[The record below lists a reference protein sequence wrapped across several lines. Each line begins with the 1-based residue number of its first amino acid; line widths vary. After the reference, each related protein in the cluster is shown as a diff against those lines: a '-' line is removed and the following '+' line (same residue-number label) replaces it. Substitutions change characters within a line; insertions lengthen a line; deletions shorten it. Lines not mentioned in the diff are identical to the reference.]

1 MVATATE
8 ANDIEALLDEI
19 GGAETAPEP
28 GGLSI
33 REILHRGDEDLP
45 AAMVTSALT
54 SAGYAFIWDTKTH
67 ERHICNKNML
77 ADAIKNKRR
86 PDGSAIFTT
95 RRPKE
100 KPVMGQVKC
109 LLHPDGPNRK
119 QYDEMGMPVCDSG
132 HLINQF
138 ELRRHMQNRHKTE
151 WQTIQ
156 DEEARAEKQL
166 DNEFKKLLLE
176 QVATKTIRR

>member
-1 MVATATE
+1 MVTSTTE

-33 REILHRGDEDLP
+33 REILHQGDEDLP

-54 SAGYAFIWDTKTH
+54 SAGYAFIWDTITH
-67 ERHICNKNML
+67 ERSICNKNML
-77 ADAIKNKRR
+77 ADTLKNKRR

-95 RRPKE
+95 RKPKE
-100 KPVMGQVKC
+100 QPVRGQVKC
-109 LLHPDGPNRK
+109 MLHPDGPDRK
-119 QYDEMGMPVCDSG
+119 KYDEMGMPTCTSG
-132 HLINQF
+132 HLRNQF

-156 DEEARAEKQL
+156 EEEARAEKQL
-166 DNEFKKLLLE
+166 DNDFKKLLLE
-176 QVATKTIRR
+176 QTAAKTIRR